1 MKSQTQLTPKRYKF
15 CEQYMQIADNKQCIT
30 CIPFWYSSVLS
41 LVVAAL
47 AVSGESTSS
56 SGSRRIN
63 LSSKDKRQ
71 QKDYIPNISK
81 LTYYHSHLQREELS
95 KITPPTLNFLPA
107 SQIFNNYMLGCKF
120 QLYTMFHLLDIARHL
135 NRFNSL

>member
-1 MKSQTQLTPKRYKF
+1 MKSQTQLLKGTGFVNSTCRV
-15 CEQYMQIADNKQCIT
+15 ADNKQCIT

-71 QKDYIPNISK
+71 QKNYIPNISK
-81 LTYYHSHLQREELS
+81 LTYYHSHLQRGAFQNY
-95 KITPPTLNFLPA
+95 TPYFKFSPSISN
-107 SQIFNNYMLGCKF
+107 FNNYMLQVANFSSILCF
-120 QLYTMFHLLDIARHL
+120 ICQIQLHI
-135 NRFNSL
+135 